1 MTGDGAV
8 MIEVIPFPLR
18 SRVHLVRSFADDLET
33 LNGEAANL
41 LWRSRVKQIVAELR
55 ASDLGDAAIREE
67 IVALQWAV
75 QGELQER
82 SLARVDSE
90 SVARA

>member
-1 MTGDGAV
+1 MTDVQALK
-8 MIEVIPFPLR
+8 E
-18 SRVHLVRSFADDLET
+18 RVFQA
-33 LNGEAANL
+33 
-41 LWRSRVKQIVAELR
+41 I
-55 ASDLGDAAIREE
+55 DAHREE